1 MVVAIIQARMGS
13 SRLPKKVLIDIEGTP
28 SLKFMIDRVKKSQ
41 LIDKI
46 IVATTTDKK
55 DDEIVKFCRENDI
68 FYHRGSENDVLD
80 RYYQSAKKY
89 NASTIVRLTSDCL
102 DRS

>member
-1 MVVAIIQARMGS
+1 
-13 SRLPKKVLIDIEGTP
+13 
-28 SLKFMIDRVKKSQ
+28 MIDRVKKSQ

-80 RYYQSAKKY
+80 RYYQSENKY
-89 NASTIVRLTSDCL
+89 NLSVCDPNIRFNMKFQVKY
-102 DRS
+102 